1 VNRFSNVICVCLCI
15 VVSNTYCVVFLF
27 CLSWLCVLCTQCCQF
42 LCPFLI
48 APSVFSTVYF
58 RTLGFYSSFLTVYCC
73 NTMLD
78 ISTQLCTL
86 QALFK
91 LWLNVWLKISELR
104 LNVCQ
109 PGSESWLHVF
119 TYDLIF
125 YTKILSYYCTESEQ
139 KHSVTILFTI
149 ACSTN
154 HMT

>member
-1 VNRFSNVICVCLCI
+1 M

-48 APSVFSTVYF
+48 APSVFSNVYF
-58 RTLGFYSSFLTVYCC
+58 LTLGFYSSFLTVYCC
-73 NTMLD
+73 NIMFD
-78 ISTQLCTL
+78 ISTQLFTL
-86 QALFK
+86 QTLFK

-109 PGSESWLHVF
+109 PGSESWLYVF

-125 YTKILSYYCTESEQ
+125 DSMIVSDYCTESEQ
-139 KHSVTILFTI
+139 KHSVAILFTI